1 MPKQVL
7 IVLEGALN
15 GRLYVEAAQRLGL
28 QPIVFSTDPSRHP
41 YIAASC
47 CEAVR
52 VDTKNLDAII
62 QECLRLSRTSHIAG
76 ITSAQESVYA
86 TVGKLC
92 QYFELPGPDPV
103 AVERCCDKF
112 YQRQLLAEAGI
123 PTPAFRLATSATDVE
138 RAATQICLPVIVKPA
153 VGAGGMGVRLCR
165 DLDELTKHTSC
176 LLSKHIWGSSPR
188 ILVEE
193 FAQGPHYSVEI
204 MGDKIIEIGAADF
217 GNQPH
222 FVCREYIYPALLTED
237 QHRRIVEISSKSLKA
252 LGVGWGPTNI
262 DLRWTALGPVVIEV
276 NPRLAGTPNSLLVTL
291 SCGIDLVAEH
301 IRLAIGQE
309 CNLHRS
315 HSHTA
320 AARVLL
326 PDREGILD
334 AISGESRAAEVP
346 GITEVSISVE
356 PKTPIVKKHD
366 YRDRIGHVIATSP
379 DRAVTKRALER
390 AVALIEWSITPLPP
404 PGGHEQGVSL
414 TPTTDTGVV
423 R

>member
-1 MPKQVL
+1 MSKQVL

-28 QPIVFSTDPSRHP
+28 QPIVFSADPSRFA
-41 YIAASC
+41 YIAASG

-52 VDTKNLDAII
+52 VNTKNLDAMIH
-62 QECLRLSRTSHIAG
+62 ECLRLSRTSHIAG

-86 TVGKLC
+86 SVGKLC

-112 YQRQLLAEAGI
+112 YQRQLLADAGI

-138 RAATQICLPVIVKPA
+138 RSAAQICLPVIVKPA
-153 VGAGGMGVRLCR
+153 VGIGGMGVRLCR
-165 DLDELTKHTSC
+165 DLDELAKHTSY
-176 LLSKHIWGSSPR
+176 LLSKEIWGSSPR

-217 GNQPH
+217 DNQPH
-222 FVCREYIYPALLTED
+222 FVCREYIYPALLTDDE
-237 QHRRIVEISSKSLKA
+237 HRRIVEVSSKSLKA
-252 LGVGWGPTNI
+252 LGVGWGPKNI
-262 DLRWTALGPVVIEV
+262 DLRWTTLGPVVIEV
-276 NPRLAGTPNSLLVTL
+276 NPRLAGTPNSQLVKL

-301 IRLAIGQE
+301 IRLVIGQQ
-309 CNLHRS
+309 CNLRRS
-315 HSHTA
+315 HSHIA

-334 AISGESRAAEVP
+334 AICGESRAAEVP
-346 GITEVSISVE
+346 GITEVRFSVE
-356 PKTPIVKKHD
+356 PKASIVKKND

-379 DRAVTKRALER
+379 DRAVTKRALQR
-390 AVALIEWSITPLPP
+390 AVDLIEWSITPFPP
-404 PGGHEQGVSL
+404 LGEHEQGASL
-414 TPTTDTGVV
+414 TPPTDADVV
-423 R
+423 